1 MNHAPFFPS
10 FLRAHFRQSS
20 LSLDPESQSD
30 REEFCV
36 CVCVCVY
43 TPASSR
49 RERLSSRGGRRAS
62 ETQDLPHGTGA
73 VGWEYGESG
82 LGPRALGSEVPWLY
96 FFPSQTTDRCPP
108 VAFLGKGQMVWVG
121 GAGNKQEQVLL
132 SVHVYVL
139 LGTCNV
145 LSVCVS
151 IAVCTWVCVH
161 TLSLNLCLL
170 CRTAPP
176 RRPEVKG
183 TQD

>member
-1 MNHAPFFPS
+1 MCV
-10 FLRAHFRQSS
+10 
-20 LSLDPESQSD
+20 
-30 REEFCV
+30 CV

-49 RERLSSRGGRRAS
+49 RGRLSSRGGRRAS

-82 LGPRALGSEVPWLY
+82 LGPRALGPEVPWLY

-108 VAFLGKGQMVWVG
+108 AAFLGKGQMVWVG
-121 GAGNKQEQVLL
+121 GAGDKQEQVLL

-176 RRPEVKG
+176 KKARSERNPRLTISSQSQPLLTVNNTAG
-183 TQD
+183 QGGPLTLIWVIL